1 MPKHL
6 NSRTEQGV
14 LVLTVTAP
22 QVRGD
27 DLAEELREE
36 MLAELAAANTA
47 RVAVDMAAV
56 NFMSSVAFRPLLRL
70 QKTVA
75 EKGGRVVLCA
85 LQPPVAEVFHLT
97 RLISTSRAYTAPFE
111 EAGDVPSAVASLNR
125 PPA

>member
-27 DLAEELREE
+27 DLADELRDE
-36 MLAELAAANTA
+36 MLAELAAAGTA
-47 RVAVDMAAV
+47 RVAVDMSAV
-56 NFMSSVAFRPLLRL
+56 SFMSSVAFRPLLRL

-75 EKGGRVVLCA
+75 EKGGRVVLCG

-97 RLISTSRAYTAPFE
+97 RLISTSRAFTAPFE
-111 EAGDVPSAVASLNR
+111 GQPDVQAAIASLKS
-125 PPA
+125 